1 MNFEEMVNT
10 GAVSLGGVVVGLAII
25 VWYVVKWFQ
34 ESGKEKDW
42 KSLCLPFIPLM
53 LYGMLL
59 ILSTGGI
66 LGGAAGIALWGSN
79 EIGRV
84 AIEYGVGGTSPN
96 VTRTTSLV
104 LEDGGHAVVI
114 LMTVAFVAYL
124 VFSKNSRSSTK
135 GEGWIRKI
143 VLVIRYNLNLIMP
156 VISGIC
162 LGLSDGLAGFVAR
175 WLGPGVDTLGGYLM
189 GVF

>member
-10 GAVSLGGVVVGLAII
+10 GAVSLGGVVVGLSII
-25 VWYVVKWFQ
+25 VWYTVKWMQ
-34 ESGKEKDW
+34 ESGKDKNW
-42 KSLCLPFIPLM
+42 KALFIPFLPLM
-53 LYGMLL
+53 IYGMLL

-84 AIEYGVGGTSPN
+84 ALEYGVGGTSPD

-104 LEDGGHAVVI
+104 LENGGHAVVI
-114 LMTVAFVAYL
+114 LMTVAFAAYL
-124 VFSKNSRSSTK
+124 AFSKNSRSATK

-143 VLVIRYNLNLIMP
+143 VLIVRYNLNLIMP
-156 VISGIC
+156 VISGVC
-162 LGLSDGLAGFVAR
+162 LGLSDGLAGITAE
-175 WLGPGVDTLGGYLM
+175 WLGPAVDTLGGYVM
-189 GVF
+189 GIF